1 MPRARF
7 RVWKAYP
14 EAVDGS
20 RNRRTSRGSG
30 LTRTRGC
37 GFSVVAVR
45 VGEVMTATGA
55 TVRALRY
62 YEAAGLVVP
71 RREPNGYRV
80 YEPVAVRQVERIRVL
95 TGLGLTVEQTRP
107 FVECLA
113 GGGDEADECPAAL
126 AGYRRAIADLEER
139 IARLSEQ
146 RDSLRA
152 SLLEATARIAVHRGV
167 RRVPSRAVEPSRLP
181 GERMPRLALA
191 ATDGRRPRLD
201 RLGTG
206 RTIVFVY
213 PMTGRPDGDM
223 PDGWDTIPGARG
235 CTAEACDFR
244 DRITELRAA
253 GAARVYGLSAQ
264 SRAYQREVVHRLRLP
279 YPMLADPR
287 LTVAGALGLPT
298 FEAGG
303 MTLYRRLT
311 LVVADGVIEHVFHP
325 IDEPGA
331 HATRVLEW
339 LLGARAAGA
348 EGVSARSGSRR

>member
-1 MPRARF
+1 MA
-7 RVWKAYP
+7 
-14 EAVDGS
+14 
-20 RNRRTSRGSG
+20 
-30 LTRTRGC
+30 
-37 GFSVVAVR
+37 
-45 VGEVMTATGA
+45 ATGA

-71 RREPNGYRV
+71 GREPNGYRV
-80 YEPVAVRQVERIRVL
+80 YEPVAVRQVERIRAL

-126 AGYRRAIADLEER
+126 AGYRRAIVDLDER
-139 IARLSEQ
+139 IARLTEQ
-146 RDSLRA
+146 RDGLRA
-152 SLLEATARIAVHRGV
+152 SLVKATARMATHRGIGRKSP
-167 RRVPSRAVEPSRLP
+167 RRTDPATLRGEAMP
-181 GERMPRLALA
+181 GLVLA

-201 RLGTG
+201 RLGDG

-244 DRITELRAA
+244 DRLGELREA
-253 GAARVYGLSAQ
+253 GVARVFGLSAQ

-279 YPMLADPR
+279 YAMLADPR
-287 LTVAGALGLPT
+287 LTVADALGLPT
-298 FEAGG
+298 FEVGG

-311 LVVADGVIEHVFHP
+311 LVVAGRLIEHVFHP
-325 IDEPGA
+325 IDEPA
-331 HATRVLEW
+331 RHVTQVLEW
-339 LLGARAAGA
+339 LAGRAGD
-348 EGVSARSGSRR
+348 VSARPGSRG